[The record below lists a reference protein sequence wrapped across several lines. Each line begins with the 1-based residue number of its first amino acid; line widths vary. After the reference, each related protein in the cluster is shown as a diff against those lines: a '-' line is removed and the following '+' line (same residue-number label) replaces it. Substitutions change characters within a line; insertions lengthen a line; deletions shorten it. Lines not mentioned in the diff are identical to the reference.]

1 MHIDLPLVFLMATFI
16 GTIFYLT
23 SLLLMDIY
31 IITVF
36 NKEEVLE
43 MILQQMS
50 INKYLSHLFCIAA
63 GKIPKVKR

>member
-1 MHIDLPLVFLMATFI
+1 MHVDLPLVFSMATFI

-31 IITVF
+31 IIIVF

-50 INKYLSHLFCIAA
+50 INQYLSHLFCIAS
-63 GKIPKVKR
+63 GKIPEVRG